1 MGQRVRCGDVV
12 TVAAKD
18 HYSGKPRPALVLQSD
33 LFSALG
39 SVTICLL
46 TTEILDAPLFRLT
59 VDASSS
65 NGLQHT
71 SQIMV
76 DKIVTV
82 PRETIGARIGSLD
95 RELMVR
101 VDRSLAVFLGIV

>member
-1 MGQRVRCGDVV
+1 M
-12 TVAAKD
+12 VAKG
-18 HYSGKPRPALVLQSD
+18 HYSGKPRPALVLQSN

-39 SVTICLL
+39 SITICLL

-71 SQIMV
+71 SQIMI

>member
-1 MGQRVRCGDVV
+1 VGSRIKRGDIV
-12 TVAAKD
+12 TVSAKG
-18 HYSGKPRPALVLQSD
+18 HYSGKPRPALILQSD
-33 LFSALG
+33 LFSAIG

-59 VDASSS
+59 IEPSAS
-65 NGLQHT
+65 NGLQQV
-71 SQIMV
+71 SQIMI

-82 PRETIGARIGSLD
+82 PQDTLGPRIGSLD
-95 RELMVR
+95 HDLLVR

>member
-1 MGQRVRCGDVV
+1 MKRGDL
-12 TVAAKD
+12 VAVAVKG
-18 HYSGKPRPALVLQSD
+18 HYSGKPRPALVLQSN

-46 TTEILDAPLFRLT
+46 TTEFLDAPLFRLA
-59 VDASSS
+59 VEPSPK
-65 NGLQHT
+65 NGLKQP
-71 SQIMV
+71 SQIMI

-82 PRETIGARIGSLD
+82 PHDAIGARIGSLD
-95 RELMVR
+95 HEAMAR